1 MGIDADFW
9 FTIPPDAD
17 FPDDV
22 TVERAEDNAPGDT
35 RTYFHQGILSETEKD
50 LKAALDGQDQYRE
63 QCRSLSSERRGIIR
77 QLKELRDWLSD
88 DSHAYRI
95 TAHNTV
101 NQMIAR
107 LEPVSE
113 GQNRG
118 MD

>member
-35 RTYFHQGILSETEKD
+35 RTYFHQGILSETEKE

-63 QCRSLSSERRGIIR
+63 QCRTLTTEGEIMRKALERIANYNGNQRLTR
-77 QLKELRDWLSD
+77 EAD
-88 DSHAYRI
+88 DMAD
-95 TAHNTV
+95 
-101 NQMIAR
+101 IAR
-107 LEPVSE
+107 EALVS
-113 GQNRG
+113 RS
-118 MD
+118 